1 MNCGEVSFLLK
12 YISVSPFLF
21 IPVQAVPNHI
31 YELESERWR
40 RLQEQRDRDYIPKH
54 KSRETRRTPCK
65 TRLRVVRPDFEGY
78 ASDSGVSIFVNVGS
92 PERQRRPV
100 GRTTR
105 QDTDSTFDMAKP
117 TKTSL
122 ETIMEMFLPLIE

>member
-12 YISVSPFLF
+12 YITFLF
-21 IPVQAVPNHI
+21 IPVQVVPNHI
-31 YELESERWR
+31 YELESERRR
-40 RLQEQRDRDYIPKH
+40 RLQEQRDGDYIPKH
-54 KSRETRRTPCK
+54 KSKETRRTPCK
-65 TRLRVVRPDFEGY
+65 TRLQVVRPGI
-78 ASDSGVSIFVNVGS
+78 SIFVNVGS
-92 PERQRRPV
+92 PEWQIRPV

-122 ETIMEMFLPLIE
+122 EMIMEMFLQLIE